1 MFRKETKLYV
11 LLVRGFLLF
20 TLVASLPLHSQDTGG
35 GFNDISPAGD
45 AELDTINPA
54 GAGDD
59 TPVTPPAI
67 SPGDSTKAKANWSNA
82 LKKASS
88 SESWQSGMKEFRP
101 DAGDVIQSTLEKDRA
116 EKAKTSEIQEK
127 NRLQTFKEDQAAI
140 TKNQAEMA
148 KNQTEMT
155 KSQADSARNTINK
168 LKGTD
173 KKSNTWMT
181 TSKKEK
187 ERMDKSWS
195 GESAECQ
202 QLKRGLNSAGMRA
215 APQTLESPFKS
226 EAAGKLANK
235 RLGHPYTPKFQGSML
250 FQECQG
256 FVPQDWDQVV
266 ANKGSGPE
274 NFIGSWD
281 NLANTLL
288 RKIKPYALTPQEW
301 SLAIIQ
307 LNEGKTFQELV
318 TEAEEKISTLMDS
331 GKDDM
336 DIQVV
341 RWKEKKADYEA
352 KQKLWEGEADSGLE
366 AKKVTE
372 KLQEIKK
379 RLSNVFPEAGAHYS
393 IVRKCAALV
402 HLTSMMDYSSSE
414 YTSPTSGDGGG
425 GTNFNQIQMQMQMAQ
440 QLQPG
445 GAGDGAEMQQETM
458 TLEFSCASA
467 GAETQD
473 FPACRKSVSQMRA
486 FQIASQGFNVAAKL
500 KMDADAK
507 RRAQKVKCQAE
518 YIRNPNMEMTV
529 STDPESPGCA
539 EYIQVQGQN
548 NAQLILKA
556 LQEKE
561 KMGTLSEE
569 DQKIMEIQKARIEDY
584 KKRSQNLSV
593 QQLALQAQK
602 EGIEAQQKF
611 QLTKMGF
618 QATKLA
624 VLGNAFSKFPDKG
637 KLHGICKSGLG
648 GNPESVAEKEKER
661 YESWINELVRPYRVF
676 KCAPFNYDVAEF
688 VKGDVHGGGME
699 LVEAPEQEDSGG
711 DGEPPTAMQSK
722 DKTSTRDPCQ
732 DVIGGSTVG
741 LLRNQ
746 SSREQLKSYLIGIGK
761 DAMVSFMSSMIYK
774 NQADIVQS
782 AMDGTKALE
791 QPFTMTPFMREN
803 LNKLCNGTPIEPK
816 ALCDATKNAMNKGPI
831 YPSQLR
837 VSFQGGGAT
846 KIAPNKR
853 LKLGVNRRAANVKA
867 ATSNDNVDAIGSG
880 LDMGGG
886 GGDESQG
893 EPQAMQGLGEVA
905 SSEGGSGGDA
915 GGPGLMEGGG
925 DPEPETQESERGAE
939 AAGLESGELQ
949 VAQFQG
955 GGKMA
960 GGGVGMDMG
969 GMVPGSEG
977 GEMSFRG
984 PASGDGGVAGRAKGI
999 FKIISKRYK
1008 SIHGRNKLL
1017 KYDKKK

>member
-1 MFRKETKLYV
+1 MFQKETKPHI
-11 LLVRGFLLF
+11 LLAQGFLLF
-20 TLVASLPLHSQDTGG
+20 TLITSVPLYSQDDDADFLGVA
-35 GFNDISPAGD
+35 PAEVQE
-45 AELDTINPA
+45 APKNTPA
-54 GAGDD
+54 Q
-59 TPVTPPAI
+59 
-67 SPGDSTKAKANWSNA
+67 STRAKGNWSSGTSKIKAN
-82 LKKASS
+82 
-88 SESWQSGMKEFRP
+88 ESWQSGMKDFRQGS
-101 DAGDVIQSTLEKDRA
+101 DAELQRNIEENAASKIKAAELKEKERIQNFE
-116 EKAKTSEIQEK
+116 
-127 NRLQTFKEDQAAI
+127 EDQAEL
-140 TKNQAEMA
+140 TKNQAESA
-148 KNQTEMT
+148 K
-155 KSQADSARNTINK
+155 NTINK
-168 LKGTD
+168 WKGTD
-173 KKSNTWMT
+173 KKDNAWRTAA
-181 TSKKEK
+181 KKEK
-187 ERMDKSWS
+187 DRMDKSWS

-202 QLKRGLNSAGMRA
+202 KLKRGLNNGGMRA
-215 APQTLESPFKS
+215 APQTLESPFKT
-226 EAAGKLANK
+226 EATGKLANN

-281 NLANTLL
+281 NLANTLI
-288 RKIKPYALTPQEW
+288 RKVKPYTLTPKEW

-318 TEAEEKISTLMDS
+318 SEAEEKINVLQES

-336 DIQVV
+336 DIEVV

-352 KQKLWEGEADSGLE
+352 KQKQWEGEADSGLE

-379 RLSNVFPEAGAHYS
+379 RLSNVIPEAGAHYS

-402 HLTSMMDYSSSE
+402 HLTSMMDYSSAE
-414 YTSPTSGDGGG
+414 YTSPTSADGGG

-539 EYIQVQGQN
+539 EYIQVKEQN
-548 NAQLILKA
+548 NAALILKA
-556 LQEKE
+556 LEEKE

-569 DQKIMEIQKARIEDY
+569 DQKIMEVQKARIEDY

-624 VLGNAFSKFPDKG
+624 VLGNAYSKFPDKG
-637 KLHGICKSGLG
+637 KLHGMCKQGL
-648 GNPESVAEKEKER
+648 GNPEGVAQKEKER
-661 YESWINELVRPYRVF
+661 YENWINELIEPYKVF
-676 KCAPFNYDVAEF
+676 KCAPFNFDVAEF
-688 VKGDVHGGGME
+688 TKGDVHGGGME
-699 LVEAPEQEDSGG
+699 LVEAPEPEDSGG
-711 DGEPPTAMQSK
+711 DGEPPAAMQRK
-722 DKTSTRDPCQ
+722 DKTSTKDPCQ
-732 DVIGGSTVG
+732 DVIAGSTVG

-746 SSREQLKSYLIGIGK
+746 ASREQLQSYLIGIGK

-774 NQADIVQS
+774 NQADVVQA

-837 VSFQGGGAT
+837 VAFQGGAAT

-853 LKLGVNRRAANVKA
+853 IKLGVNRRAGNVKA
-867 ATSNDNVDAIGSG
+867 ATNSGAIDAIGSG
-880 LDMGGG
+880 ADMGGG
-886 GGDESQG
+886 GDENTA
-893 EPQAMQGLGEVA
+893 EPQAMQGLGEIA

-925 DPEPETQESERGAE
+925 DQGGGEGGGEGQVGSESASELQG
-939 AAGLESGELQ
+939 GELQ

-969 GMVPGSEG
+969 GMVPGGEG